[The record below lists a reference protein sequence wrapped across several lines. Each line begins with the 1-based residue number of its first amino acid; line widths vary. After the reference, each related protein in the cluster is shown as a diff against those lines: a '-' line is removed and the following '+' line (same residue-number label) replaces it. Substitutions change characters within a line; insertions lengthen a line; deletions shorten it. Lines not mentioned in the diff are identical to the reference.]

1 MIIQGEFYQI
11 IPISDHALLYD
22 LKLLYNIGGKNP
34 RKEFKDAGYGMPLE
48 TAIKKCVQF
57 ALSQKF
63 DTLSLKEYLIEF
75 NKMQK
80 DIQQNIN
87 V

>member
-1 MIIQGEFYQI
+1 MIIQGDFYQI
-11 IPISDHALLYD
+11 IPISDHSLLYD

-63 DTLSLKEYLIEF
+63 ETLSLKEYLTEF
-75 NKMQK
+75 NKIQK